1 MLTENTVRDFLT
13 ELSSN
18 SPAPGGGSVAA
29 IAGAMGAALTSMVC
43 NLTIGKK
50 KYAAVQGEMERVLVA
65 SEKLRKAFTGL
76 VDEDTAAF
84 KTVMSALALP
94 KETEEEK
101 QLRSEALLRAM
112 KTATLVP
119 LHVMELCEEAIGL
132 ARTVA
137 EKGNVNSISDA
148 GVGALMI
155 RAACLGA
162 HFNVQT
168 NLGSLNDQPF
178 IQEASGR
185 AALLLDRVESVSR
198 EVIGMVNGSISSK
211 HQ

>member
-1 MLTENTVRDFLT
+1 MLTDKTVRDFLT

-29 IAGAMGAALTSMVC
+29 VAGAMGAALTSMVC

-50 KYAAVQGEMERVLVA
+50 KYADVQDEMESVLVA
-65 SEKLRKAFTGL
+65 SEKLRGEFTGL
-76 VDEDTAAF
+76 VDEDAAAF
-84 KTVMSALALP
+84 KMVMNALALP
-94 KETEEEK
+94 KETDEEK
-101 QLRSEALLRAM
+101 KLRSEALLRTM

-132 ARTVA
+132 AKTVA
-137 EKGNVNSISDA
+137 EKGNVNSVSDA

-162 HFNVQT
+162 HFNVQI
-168 NLGSLNDQPF
+168 NLGSLNDQSL
-178 IQEASGR
+178 IQEVSRR

-198 EVIGMVNGSISSK
+198 EVIGIVNGSISSK